1 LFINAQ
7 HHRLVW
13 RIEIEPDDV
22 DHLLSKLGIVR
33 QFERARQMRLEA
45 VFFPHPLYR
54 RVADAE
60 LLRQQARAPVR
71 GVLWLLLGRA
81 HHDLEP
87 HLVTDALLAGKRAL
101 ALILEQPIYP
111 AIQVGL
117 LPAPHS
123 RLGDARLSLD
133 RARAEA
139 LSRQQHDAGTLDDL
153 LRRL

>member
-1 LFINAQ
+1 
-7 HHRLVW
+7 
-13 RIEIEPDDV
+13 
-22 DHLLSKLGIVR
+22 
-33 QFERARQMRLEA
+33 M
-45 VFFPHPLYR
+45 
-54 RVADAE
+54 
-60 LLRQQARAPVR
+60 R

-123 RLGDARLSLD
+123 RLGDVRLSLD

-153 LRRL
+153 LRRLAIGNEPLQPRPLNRPDIKACIHISHAALYTDLHNFGIL